1 MHEKIVSWQWVEEQ
15 LKRFFRTLI
24 GNLFR
29 MRKCT
34 TDVSLPNEDIS
45 TATLTQKQVGLKVP
59 SISQLDRQI
68 VSKLA

>member
-1 MHEKIVSWQWVEEQ
+1 
-15 LKRFFRTLI
+15 
-24 GNLFR
+24 

-59 SISQLDRQI
+59 NISQLDRQI